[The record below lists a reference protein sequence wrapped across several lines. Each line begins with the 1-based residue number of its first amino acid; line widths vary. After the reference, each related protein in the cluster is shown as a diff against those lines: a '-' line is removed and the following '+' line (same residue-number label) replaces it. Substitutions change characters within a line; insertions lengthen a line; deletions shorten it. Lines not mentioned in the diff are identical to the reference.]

1 MERFILR
8 KDPIFEIIIQ
18 SDSFEIKNS
27 YFTYN
32 NEIYNYDEF
41 SSVEFSK
48 SATDWFPT
56 ILGVL
61 ISVFVAGRIGRDKT
75 DDRFI
80 FSNYSGKEMR
90 ISLINCD
97 KEVIHQVYE
106 ILQKRINPDSQV

>member
-8 KDPIFEIIIQ
+8 KDSIFEFIIQ

-32 NEIYNYDEF
+32 NGIYNYDEF
-41 SSVEFSK
+41 SSVEFLK

-56 ILGVL
+56 ILGIL
-61 ISVFVAGRIGRDKT
+61 INIFLPTRIGKDKT
-75 DDRFI
+75 DDGLI
-80 FSNYSGKEMR
+80 FCNHSGKKMR
-90 ISLINCD
+90 VSLINCD